1 MIKTAKKNEETN
13 TKEKNMKA
21 TNILWDTDEN
31 RKGWLME
38 MKSTNAEEVACNFK
52 DWLVDLGYMT
62 LEDGIQDEQEIVNDF
77 YVLEEKCP
85 KLFNLFRDIC
95 DR

>member
-1 MIKTAKKNEETN
+1 
-13 TKEKNMKA
+13 
-21 TNILWDTDEN
+21 
-31 RKGWLME
+31 
-38 MKSTNAEEVACNFK
+38 
-52 DWLVDLGYMT
+52 MT